1 MDLLNVINIK
11 KNQNRPSFIKRC
23 HKFLYLADERQLG
36 FLCTGIDRP
45 IGWAMYLHSE
55 DEIIKRIKA
64 DKYRNLTVLLWERW
78 SLSQLQY
85 LNKETNIHKKKM

>member
-1 MDLLNVINIK
+1 MLKIVINIK
-11 KNQNRPSFIKRC
+11 KKNRPSFIKRC
-23 HKFLYLADERQLG
+23 HNLEFLYLAKERQPGL
-36 FLCTGIDRP
+36 LCPGIDQP

-55 DEIIKRIKA
+55 AEIIKRVKA

-85 LNKETNIHKKKM
+85 LNKETNVH